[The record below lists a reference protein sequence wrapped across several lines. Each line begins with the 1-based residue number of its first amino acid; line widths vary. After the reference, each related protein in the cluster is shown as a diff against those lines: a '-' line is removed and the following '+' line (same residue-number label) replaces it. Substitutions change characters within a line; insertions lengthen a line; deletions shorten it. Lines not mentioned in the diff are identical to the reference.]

1 MTQRRKRSSAEGA
14 RVRKLDPKLRMIAN
28 GGKTV
33 NQIRSERS
41 AALTIRE
48 PDPSLPRLRE
58 PDDAPAPSD
67 LVEHLPTKAWEAPE
81 LGSEEVIVDLFLT
94 LSEAKAMRGKAAW
107 KGARI
112 TRTRD
117 NLVTVETPLASL
129 PRIAGDQKVNA
140 VELAER
146 VDFFPPLN
154 VRIAGEADEPGERI
168 HTNFAHEGGRGVL
181 IGIVDV
187 GGFDFAHPDFLTAD
201 GRTRFVAIWD
211 QAGNTRPP
219 PSTFGYGACITGE
232 HMGRALAHVR
242 NKKSG
247 LPATELE
254 PQSLRVRS
262 SHATHVASIAAGNH
276 GVCPNAVLAGVSLA
290 LPREDTDR
298 RKSFYDSTR
307 LAHAIDYLFDLGK
320 GLGLPV
326 SVNVS
331 LGTNGHA
338 HDGTSA
344 LNRWLDHALSTPG
357 RSVAVAAGNAG
368 RLAPLTR
375 GDMGFLE
382 GRVHTSGRLSAAGLS
397 RNIEWVVVGNGKGD
411 LSENELEIWYGMQD
425 RFAVEIKPPGSDR
438 WIGPVEAGEFI
449 ENRVLESGTVIS
461 IFNELYSPANGHNQ
475 ISCFLSPFFSS
486 EGVVGVEAG
495 VWMLRL
501 HGRDVRDGT
510 YHAWIERDDPRR
522 FRRVGVD
529 GGFSFPSF
537 FSRGTAVDTHTV
549 NSLASG
555 DAVISVAN
563 LDTAAERIHLSSS
576 PGPTRDARLK
586 PEIAAPGSNVIAANG
601 FDVPS
606 RPWVRMTGTSMASPY
621 VAGVV
626 GLMLEIEP
634 RLTAAQIAGVLRR
647 SARPLPGVDYR
658 WQDDAGFGVIDPD
671 LCLREV
677 AALNEK
683 PDKTQEREKKGGP
696 S

>member
-1 MTQRRKRSSAEGA
+1 MAQGRKRSSEEGV
-14 RVRKLDPKLRMIAN
+14 RVRKLDPKLRVLAN

-41 AALTIRE
+41 AAVRIRE
-48 PDPSLPRLRE
+48 LDPTLAHLRE
-58 PDDAPAPSD
+58 PDDAPAPPD
-67 LVEHLPTKAWEAPE
+67 LVKHLPSKAWEAPAR
-81 LGSEEVIVDLFLT
+81 GSEDVIVDLFLT
-94 LSEAKAMRGKAAW
+94 LSEAKARRGKSPW
-107 KGARI
+107 KG
-112 TRTRD
+112 TRVTSTRD
-117 NLVTVETPLASL
+117 NLVTVEAPLASL
-129 PRIAGDQKVNA
+129 PEIAGDEKVNA
-140 VELAER
+140 IELAER
-146 VDFFPPLN
+146 VDFSPPLN
-154 VRIAGEADEPGERI
+154 VRIAGAADEPGERI
-168 HTNFAHEGGRGVL
+168 HTAVAHEGGRGVL

-187 GGFDFAHPDFLTAD
+187 GGFDFAHPDFSTAD
-201 GRTRFVAIWD
+201 GRTRFTAIWD
-211 QAGNTRPP
+211 QAGDTRPP
-219 PSTFGYGACITGE
+219 PKGFGYGALITAD
-232 HMGRALAHVR
+232 HMERALAHVR
-242 NKKSG
+242 SKKTG

-307 LAHAIDYLFDLGK
+307 LAHAIDYLFDLGAK
-320 GLGLPV
+320 LGTPV
-326 SVNVS
+326 SINVS

-344 LNRWLDHALSTPG
+344 LSRWLDHALSMPG

-375 GDMGFLE
+375 GDMGFIE

-397 RNIEWVVVGNGKGD
+397 RSIEWVVVGNGKGD

-425 RFAVEIKPPGSDR
+425 RFAIEVKPPSSDR
-438 WIGPVEAGEFI
+438 WIGPVEPGEFI
-449 ENRVLESGTVIS
+449 ENRVLESGTVVS

-495 VWMLRL
+495 VWLLRL
-501 HGRDVRDGT
+501 HGRDIRDGA

-522 FRRVGVD
+522 FRRVGVES
-529 GGFSFPSF
+529 GWAFPSF

-555 DAVISVAN
+555 DLVVAVAN
-563 LDTAAERIHLSSS
+563 LDYGVERVHLSSS
-576 PGPTRDARLK
+576 PGPTRDGRLK
-586 PEIAAPGSNVIAANG
+586 PDIAAPGTNVIGANG
-601 FDVPS
+601 FDVAS

-647 SARPLPGVDYR
+647 SARPLPGVDYQ

-677 AALNEK
+677 AALNERA
-683 PDKTQEREKKGGP
+683 DRTLGP
-696 S
+696 R

>member
-1 MTQRRKRSSAEGA
+1 MPQRRKRPPEEGA
-14 RVRKLDPKLRMIAN
+14 LVRKLDPKLRVIAN
-28 GGKTV
+28 GGRIV

-41 AALTIRE
+41 AAVKTLKV
-48 PDPSLPRLRE
+48 DPKLARLRE

-67 LVEHLPTKAWEAPE
+67 LIEQLPAKAWEAPE
-81 LGSEEVIVDLFLT
+81 GASEDVVVDLFLT
-94 LSEAKAMRGKAAW
+94 LSEAKAARRKAGW
-107 KGARI
+107 KGARV

-129 PRIAGDQKVNA
+129 SRIAGDRKVNA
-140 VELAER
+140 IELAER
-146 VDFFPPLN
+146 VDFSPPLQ
-154 VRIAGEADEPGERI
+154 VRIASVSDSPGERI
-168 HTNFAHEGGRGVL
+168 ATSVVHRGGRGVL

-187 GGFDFAHPDFLTAD
+187 GGFDFAHPDFLTAS
-201 GRTRFVAIWD
+201 GRTRFHAIWD
-211 QAGNTRPP
+211 QAGSTRPP
-219 PSTFGYGACITGE
+219 PKDFGYGACIRRE
-232 HMGRALAHVR
+232 HMDRALAYAKR
-242 NKKSG
+242 TKTS

-254 PQSLRVRS
+254 PQSLRMRS

-307 LAHAIDYLFDLGK
+307 LAHAIDFLFDLGDE
-320 GLGLPV
+320 LGLPV

-344 LNRWLDHALSTPG
+344 LSRWLDHALSTPG

-375 GDMGFLE
+375 GDLGFLE
-382 GRVHTSGRLSAAGLS
+382 GRIHTSGRLSAAGLS
-397 RNIEWVVVGNGKGD
+397 RNLEWIVVGNGKGD
-411 LSENELEIWYGMQD
+411 LSENEIEIWYGMQD
-425 RFAVEIKPPGSDR
+425 RFAVEIKPPSSAG
-438 WIGPVEAGEFI
+438 WIGPVEPGEFI
-449 ENRVLESGTVIS
+449 ENRVLESGTVLS
-461 IFNELYSPANGHNQ
+461 VFNELYSPSNGHNL
-475 ISCFLSPFFSS
+475 ISCFLSPFFSR

-495 VWMLRL
+495 VWTLRL
-501 HGRDVRDGT
+501 HGRDVRDGS

-522 FRRVGVD
+522 FRAVGAES
-529 GGFSFPSF
+529 GWAFPSF
-537 FSRGTAVDTHTV
+537 FSRATAIDTHTV

-555 DAVISVAN
+555 DSVIAVAN
-563 LDTAAERIHLSSS
+563 LDFAAERIHLSSS
-576 PGPTRDARLK
+576 PGPTRDGRLK
-586 PEIAAPGSNVIAANG
+586 PDIAAPGTSVIGANG

-634 RLTAAQIAGVLRR
+634 RLTAAQIEGVLRR

-658 WQDDAGFGVIDPD
+658 WQDDAGFGAIDPD

-677 AALNEK
+677 AALNERG
-683 PDKTQEREKKGGP
+683 DRTLGYG
-696 S
+696 

>member
-1 MTQRRKRSSAEGA
+1 MATRRKRSAAERAGG
-14 RVRKLDPKLRMIAN
+14 RKHDPKLRVIAN

-41 AALTIRE
+41 AAVRIRE
-48 PDPSLPRLRE
+48 LDPSLAHLRE
-58 PDDAPAPSD
+58 PNDAPAPSD
-67 LVEHLPTKAWEAPE
+67 LVEHVPRKAWEAPE
-81 LGSEEVIVDLFLT
+81 RGSEDVVVDLFLT
-94 LSEAKAMRGKAAW
+94 LSDAKASRGKPW

-117 NLVTVETPLASL
+117 NLVTVEAPLASL
-129 PRIAGDQKVNA
+129 AGIAGDEKVTA
-140 VELAER
+140 IEIAER
-146 VDFFPPLN
+146 VDFSPPLN
-154 VRIAGEADEPGERI
+154 VRIADAADEPGERI
-168 HTNFAHEGGRGVL
+168 RTSVVHGGGRGVL

-187 GGFDFAHPDFLTAD
+187 GGFDFAHPDFSTAD
-201 GRTRFVAIWD
+201 GKTRFVAIWD
-211 QAGNTRPP
+211 QAGKTRPP
-219 PSTFGYGACITGE
+219 PKSFGYGALVTGE
-232 HMGRALAHVR
+232 HMERALAHAR
-242 NKKSG
+242 RRKSG

-290 LPREDTDR
+290 LPGEDTDR

-320 GLGLPV
+320 ELGLPV

-344 LNRWLDHALSTPG
+344 LSRWLDHALSTPG
-357 RSVAVAAGNAG
+357 RSVAAAAGNAG

-375 GDMGFLE
+375 GDMGFIE
-382 GRVHTSGRLSAAGLS
+382 GRVHTSGLLSAAGLS
-397 RNIEWVVVGNGKGD
+397 RNLEWIVVGNGKGD

-425 RFAVEIKPPGSDR
+425 RFAVEIKPPSSDR
-438 WIGPVEAGEFI
+438 WIGPVEPGEFI
-449 ENRVLESGTVIS
+449 ENRVLESGTVVS
-461 IFNELYSPANGHNQ
+461 IFNELYSPSNGHNQ
-475 ISCFLSPFFSS
+475 ISCFLSPFFSRQ
-486 EGVVGVEAG
+486 GVVGVEAG

-522 FRRVGVD
+522 FRRVGVES
-529 GGFSFPSF
+529 GWAFPSF

-549 NSLASG
+549 SSLATG
-555 DAVISVAN
+555 DAVIAVAN
-563 LDTAAERIHLSSS
+563 LDSAIERVHLSSS
-576 PGPTRDARLK
+576 PGPTRDGRLK
-586 PEIAAPGSNVIAANG
+586 PDIAAPGTNVIGANG
-601 FDVPS
+601 FDVAS

-658 WQDDAGFGVIDPD
+658 WQDDAGFGVVDPD

-677 AALNEK
+677 AALNER
-683 PDKTQEREKKGGP
+683 PDRTQGP
-696 S
+696 R